1 MERKRQYETE
11 LESMPP
17 GLDRAVLRVVS
28 AYKTAAPIPRGTL
41 VIAVGMNGF
50 HVSERQVRETIKTL
64 RRQGHLICSVP
75 GNDGGY
81 YMAASLEEYREFR
94 KNEYAA
100 KISDMSETMRAMDD
114 AARAQFGDGF
124 QLGLGV

>member
-1 MERKRQYETE
+1 MEHKRKYEAE
-11 LESMPP
+11 IESMPA

-28 AYKTAAPIPRGTL
+28 GYQAALPIGR
-41 VIAVGMNGF
+41 VRMVYNVGLAGF
-50 HVSERQVRETIKTL
+50 HVSERQVREAIKGL
-64 RRQGHLICSVP
+64 RRQGHLICSTP
-75 GNDGGY
+75 GENGGY
-81 YMAASLEEYREFR
+81 YMASTLEEYREFR

-100 KISDMSETMRAMDD
+100 KIADMAETMQAMDA